1 MTGVITYMLTYDR
14 LPPVDAQLRPK
25 MFYGQRNHDKCYR
38 RAHFDAGQ
46 FVENST
52 TSAPNSATASTKS
65 AARDL
70 SLTTPALLSVGTT
83 CCLGRLNPDIR
94 AWPCSEDNFWDRGSF
109 YAHEPTILPP
119 SWGLGIQAT
128 ADRVGL
134 AALGVMGAA
143 VAVHAAASAVAR
155 AKSKEVNKD
164 MGVNE

>member
-46 FVENST
+46 FVEKFDDIG
-52 TSAPNSATASTKS
+52 AKLGYCLYKVG
-65 AARDL
+65 ARDL

-94 AWPCSEDNFWDRGSF
+94 AWPAPKTTSGIRGSF

-143 VAVHAAASAVAR
+143 VAVHASRKRRRSRQVKR
-155 AKSKEVNKD
+155 SQQGHGSK
-164 MGVNE
+164 

>member
-1 MTGVITYMLTYDR
+1 MLSW
-14 LPPVDAQLRPK
+14 PVESGHP
-25 MFYGQRNHDKCYR
+25 
-38 RAHFDAGQ
+38 
-46 FVENST
+46 
-52 TSAPNSATASTKS
+52 
-65 AARDL
+65 
-70 SLTTPALLSVGTT
+70 
-83 CCLGRLNPDIR
+83 CL
-94 AWPCSEDNFWDRGSF
+94 ACSEDNFWDRGSF

-143 VAVHAAASAVAR
+143 VSAVAR